1 MKLNSGKLLL
11 SGFGLVITL
20 ALCYGTAFGQGGG
33 VKLSPRDQYLDS
45 LKRMD
50 ADWPLPIWG
59 NRLLKKGFDLQYPF
73 GAMINGF
80 VATQKVVISDLK
92 VGFNDMDPVPLD
104 FIKFGDVK
112 AKAVSTNAR
121 LDAWI
126 LPFMDLYGI
135 VGKTWTKTEVD
146 ITEPFKMNSTANF
159 DGNTLG
165 LGTTIA
171 GGYHRFVT
179 IIDLNH
185 TWTTLENIKGTIQS
199 TMFTPRLGYNFI
211 LKNKADM
218 SITVWVGASGMFIN
232 RTTEGT
238 IPLSDLT
245 TDASREKLQQIVDGA
260 EDWYQGLKPPQQ
272 AVIKQIA
279 QKLIDKMD
287 GLDIKDATV
296 SYSLN
301 KRPTSNWSMNLG
313 AQWQL
318 NHRWQ
323 IRSELGFFGG
333 RQSLL
338 LSGNYRWH
346 W

>member
-1 MKLNSGKLLL
+1 MKLRSRKIISG
-11 SGFGLVITL
+11 GFGLTVAIL
-20 ALCYGTAFGQGGG
+20 LFHFSASAQGGG
-33 VKLSPRDQYLDS
+33 VKLSARDQYLDS

-73 GAMINGF
+73 GAMINAF
-80 VATQKVVISDLK
+80 AATQKVVISDLK
-92 VGFNDMDPVPLD
+92 VGFNDMDPVPFD

-112 AKAVSTNAR
+112 ANAISTNAR
-121 LDAWI
+121 VDAWI

-135 VGKTWTKTEVD
+135 AGKTWTKTEVN
-146 ITEPFKMNSTANF
+146 IAEPFQMKSNANF
-159 DGNTLG
+159 DGSTLG
-165 LGTTIA
+165 IGTTIA

-185 TWTTLENIKGTIQS
+185 TWTTLENIKGTINS

-211 LKNKADM
+211 MKNKADM
-218 SITVWVGASGMFIN
+218 SITVWIGASGMFIN

-238 IPLSDLT
+238 IALSDLE
-245 TDASREKLQQIVDGA
+245 TDASREKLQEIVDGA
-260 EDWYQGLKPPQQ
+260 ETWYQGLTKPQQ
-272 AVIKQIA
+272 AVVKQIA
-279 QKLIDKMD
+279 QKLLDKLD

-323 IRSELGFFGG
+323 VRTELGFFGG
-333 RQSLL
+333 RQSVL